1 MLDRS
6 WTEVRLRFRRRW
18 IGWLRLARELRMIGW
33 GLLDTGH
40 PILAHLIV
48 TRRCNLSCA
57 YCNEYDRVSRP
68 VPLELLLQRVD
79 RLADLG
85 TAVITLSGG
94 EPLLHPELEQVV
106 AHVRRRGLMAGMI
119 TNGYL
124 LTEQRILALNRAGL
138 DHMQISIDNV
148 EPDEVSKKSLRVLE
162 PKLRLLSRHADFH
175 VNINAV
181 LGSGVRQ
188 PEDALAVARRAVEL
202 GFSFT
207 VGVIHGPDG
216 RLRPLG
222 PREKEVYYR
231 LNAMGRVSYSR
242 FHHFRR
248 NLVEGRPNNWRCRA
262 GARYLYVCEDGL
274 VHYCSQRRGWPGIP
288 LEEYSRED
296 LRREFFREKPCA
308 PECTLACVHQVSLID
323 FWRAP
328 QTPAA
333 VLTPA
338 ATRNTID
345 LLPAGSQG
353 EYSGWRSR
361 T

>member
-1 MLDRS
+1 MLDRP
-6 WTEVRLRFRRRW
+6 WADVRLRLRRRW

-33 GLLDTGH
+33 GLLHTGH

-57 YCNEYDRVSRP
+57 YCNEYDRVSQP
-68 VPLELLLQRVD
+68 VALELLLNRVD

-94 EPLLHPELEQVV
+94 EPLLHPGLEQVV
-106 AHVRRRGLMAGMI
+106 ARVRRRGLMAGMI

-124 LTEQRILALNRAGL
+124 LTEQRIRALNRAGL
-138 DHMQISIDNV
+138 DHMQISIDNI

-162 PKLRLLSRHADFH
+162 PKLRLLRRHADFH

-181 LGSGVRQ
+181 LGSGVRR
-188 PEDALAVARRAVEL
+188 PEDALEVARRAVEL

-207 VGVIHGPDG
+207 VGLIHGPDG

-222 PREKEVYYR
+222 PREREVYFR

-248 NLVEGRPNNWRCRA
+248 NLVEGRPNHWRCRA
-262 GARYLYVCEDGL
+262 GARYLYVCEEGL
-274 VHYCSQRRGWPGIP
+274 VHYCSQRRGRPGVP
-288 LEEYSRED
+288 LEQYSREH
-296 LRREFFREKPCA
+296 LRREFYLEKACA

-323 FWRAP
+323 AWRAP
-328 QTPAA
+328 QTSPAA
-333 VLTPA
+333 LTPA
-338 ATRNTID
+338 PTGNTIN
-345 LLPAGSQG
+345 LLP
-353 EYSGWRSR
+353 
-361 T
+361 